1 MGTRL
6 DKVSEFLRVA
16 ESVGIDRGEIPDLTR
31 APASLLEA
39 LEAHLI
45 HLEGGRAPSTGIQGQ
60 YPSAQTQLA
69 NFSMAGGF
77 QMQPHVGDVERM
89 RYIELEKERLR
100 QFEEQKRQQ
109 GATGT
114 TSSAAPSSF
123 NPFAADA
130 SSTSEGPKKTNDDLL
145 DLFNVPTQTIQPIL
159 LNLIGHITML
169 TFRNFVWKGLCRG
182 LMCTKHAR
190 ARCWYLRPPV
200 LTKLVMLKH
209 THHHWATLVES
220 HILTDQNWLIM
231 LEIVGVCSI

>member
-1 MGTRL
+1 M
-6 DKVSEFLRVA
+6 SEFLRVA

-45 HLEGGRAPSTGIQGQ
+45 HLEGGRAPSTGIQSQVWIKISPLILWSPASYCFISLWFIQ

-109 GATGT
+109 GAVGKFCFFPIHLATYLSSGNS
-114 TSSAAPSSF
+114 SSAAPSSF

-130 SSTSEGPKKTNDDLL
+130 SSTSEGPKKTSDDLL
-145 DLFNVPTQTIQPIL
+145 DLFNAPTQVSFSL
-159 LNLIGHITML
+159 LLPTLNHIT
-169 TFRNFVWKGLCRG
+169 TECR
-182 LMCTKHAR
+182 MRFH
-190 ARCWYLRPPV
+190 
-200 LTKLVMLKH
+200 
-209 THHHWATLVES
+209 
-220 HILTDQNWLIM
+220 
-231 LEIVGVCSI
+231 